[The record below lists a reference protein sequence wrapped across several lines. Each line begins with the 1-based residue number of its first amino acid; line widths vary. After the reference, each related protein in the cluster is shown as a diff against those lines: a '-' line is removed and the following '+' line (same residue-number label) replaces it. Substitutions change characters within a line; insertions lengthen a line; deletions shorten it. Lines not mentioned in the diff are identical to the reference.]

1 MKTVML
7 LRHGKSDW
15 ASDTGNDRDRQL
27 AKRGRRA
34 ARVIGEMLTRTG
46 MVPDVAVTSPAV
58 RATTT
63 LELAVKAGGWDCPVQ
78 ISEALYGEGPAGVLE
93 EIARQPDDAERLLL
107 VGHEPAWSEM
117 VGLLVGGGQ
126 HRFPTGAVAAIDL
139 EVERWADVRP
149 GCGRLQFLV
158 VPRLLDGE

>member
-1 MKTVML
+1 ML
-7 LRHGKSDW
+7 FRHGKSDW
-15 ASDTGNDRDRQL
+15 SSDTGNDRDRQL
-27 AKRGRRA
+27 AKRGRRS

-63 LELAVKAGGWDCPVQ
+63 LELAMKAGGWDCPVQ
-78 ISEALYGEGPAGVLE
+78 VSEALYGEGPTAVFE
-93 EIARQPDDAERLLL
+93 EIARQSDEVERVLL
-107 VGHEPAWSEM
+107 VGHEPTWSEM
-117 VGLLVGGGQ
+117 VGLLVGGGH

-139 EVERWADVRP
+139 EVDRWADVRP
-149 GCGRLQFLV
+149 GCGLLMFLV